1 MNPRAQA
8 VALSYA
14 DKGSAPKVVAK
25 GYGATAEA
33 IVQSARDSGVYVHGS
48 VELVQLLMG
57 VDLDRQIP
65 PALYIAVAELLA
77 WLYETDRSAASATS
91 SIGARRIP

>member
-14 DKGSAPKVVAK
+14 DKSSAPRVVAK
-25 GYGATAEA
+25 GYGAAADE
-33 IVQSARDSGVYVHGS
+33 IVQRARDSGVYVHGS

-57 VDLDRQIP
+57 VDLDRHIP
-65 PALYIAVAELLA
+65 PALYLVVAELLA
-77 WLYETDRSAASATS
+77 WLHEADRTAGTNS
-91 SIGARRIP
+91 SMGTPH

>member
-1 MNPRAQA
+1 MNPRPQA

-14 DKGSAPKVVAK
+14 DKGGAPKVVAK

-33 IVQSARDSGVYVHGS
+33 IMQRARDSGVYVHGS

-57 VDLDRQIP
+57 VDLDQQIP
-65 PALYIAVAELLA
+65 PALYLVVAELLA
-77 WLYETDRSAASATS
+77 WLYEIDQRAASS
-91 SIGARRIP
+91 SIGKPLVS